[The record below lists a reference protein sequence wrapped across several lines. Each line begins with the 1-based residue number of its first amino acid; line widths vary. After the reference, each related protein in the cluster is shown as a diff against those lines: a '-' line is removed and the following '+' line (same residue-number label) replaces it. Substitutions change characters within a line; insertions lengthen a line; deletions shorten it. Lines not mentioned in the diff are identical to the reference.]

1 MAYGFDIKETATNA
15 VTTAIN
21 KLSNTGLAKELSA
34 NLPQSL
40 GQLQVA
46 ANKVVG
52 QVSNLVK
59 DPLGAFNVDIS
70 SLLKAPSMRAATTS
84 LDTNP
89 PYPNVLGIFASYNY
103 IFTLAALSDEEIN
116 FPDTTYRATGP
127 KTIICKSGNGDP
139 FNRVQ
144 TEYGQFDFFIDNFT
158 MNSIMGWD
166 KTTQNTSATTMDF
179 EITEPY
185 SMGMF
190 MQSIAVASQR
200 AGHNGYVETP
210 FLFVIE
216 FKGFTEQNEVI
227 DLPQLK
233 KYIPIKLQTI
243 EMHVTGKGSTY
254 KISAIAWND
263 GAHSDRYTKLKSD
276 VGIKGKTVQEV
287 LQTGENGLQKVL
299 NDYQRLQ
306 VKDGAV
312 NVADQIVILFP
323 TDIASSSSTSNSG
336 SNQKENSST
345 ATANPST
352 STNEN
357 TLFQKLGVV
366 ETNIGSVTNLV
377 QESTNCN
384 AIGLSSMGY
393 STVKKGDTPYA
404 KEGQSYDEKTDTWI
418 PSSPDVS
425 VGNLQFKQ
433 SSDVVNAINQVIIQ
447 SDYARQAL
455 KKEQIDENGMI
466 PWWRI
471 DTEFY
476 QIPSEQNYAKTG
488 TKPRLIVYRVVPYRV
503 HSGKFMPANT
513 PAPGFD
519 NLKKQAI
526 KEYNYIYTGKNL
538 DVIDFSIDIKAGF
551 YTKFTAGNN
560 SQSQDVKSQ
569 ASNSNVDGNNVETPP
584 LDGQKNP
591 VIGSVG
597 TKTLPVGT
605 MTSSDRHGGGGA
617 ETVETRVARQFYE
630 AVTEGADMLTVD
642 LKIIGDP
649 YYIGDSGLGNYSAPT
664 TTGLTNMNDTG
675 SVSYQTGEVD
685 IVINFRTPID
695 INQSTGMYDFADS
708 KILLNYSGLFKIM
721 TVTHTFSRGEFR
733 QVLHLNRR
741 GMQEAAEKNKSDYA
755 TKFPG
760 VEVQADPENTNST
773 SVPPNEGQQAVNT
786 INASILGAITG
797 NNNSTNRATQ
807 GVAGGDRGTRG
818 GA

>member
-1 MAYGFDIKETATNA
+1 
-15 VTTAIN
+15 
-21 KLSNTGLAKELSA
+21 
-34 NLPQSL
+34 
-40 GQLQVA
+40 
-46 ANKVVG
+46 
-52 QVSNLVK
+52 
-59 DPLGAFNVDIS
+59 
-70 SLLKAPSMRAATTS
+70 
-84 LDTNP
+84 
-89 PYPNVLGIFASYNY
+89 
-103 IFTLAALSDEEIN
+103 
-116 FPDTTYRATGP
+116 
-127 KTIICKSGNGDP
+127 
-139 FNRVQ
+139 
-144 TEYGQFDFFIDNFT
+144 
-158 MNSIMGWD
+158 
-166 KTTQNTSATTMDF
+166 
-179 EITEPY
+179 
-185 SMGMF
+185 MGMF
-190 MQSIAVASQR
+190 MQSISVASER

-210 FLFVIE
+210 FLFTIE

-254 KISAIAWND
+254 KITCIAWND

-276 VGIKGKTVQEV
+276 VGISGKTVQEV
-287 LQTGENGLQKVL
+287 LQTGENSLQKVL

-306 VKDGAV
+306 VKDGTV

-323 TDIASSSSTSNSG
+323 TDISSSSSTSNSG

-352 STNEN
+352 TANNN

-377 QESTNCN
+377 QDPVYCN
-384 AIGLSSMGY
+384 AIGCSSMGY
-393 STVKKGDTPYA
+393 NTEKKGDTPYA
-404 KEGQSYDEKTDTWI
+404 KEEQVYDEKTNTWL
-418 PSSPDVS
+418 PLTPDITI
-425 VGNLQFKQ
+425 GNLQFKQ
-433 SSDVVNAINQVIIQ
+433 SSDVINAINQVIIQ

-471 DTEFY
+471 DAEFY
-476 QIPSEQNYAKTG
+476 QIPSEENYTKTG

-538 DVIDFSIDIKAGF
+538 DIIDFDINIKAGF
-551 YTKFTAGNN
+551 YTKFTAANN
-560 SQSQDVKSQ
+560 SKSQDVQRQ
-569 ASNSNVDGNNVETPP
+569 ANNSNVDAENVESPP
-584 LDGQKNP
+584 LSGQKNP
-591 VIGSVG
+591 ITGSAG

-605 MTSSDRHGGGGA
+605 ITSNEFQGCGGA
-617 ETVETRVARQFYE
+617 ETIATRVAIQFYE
-630 AVTEGADMLTVD
+630 AVTEGADMVTVD

-664 TTGLTNMNDTG
+664 TTGLTNMTDDG
-675 SVSYQTGEVD
+675 SVSYQTSEVD
-685 IVINFRTPID
+685 IVVNFRTPVD

-708 KILLNYSGLFKIM
+708 KILLNYSGLFKIN
-721 TVTHTFSRGEFR
+721 TVTHNFSHGQFT

-741 GMQEAAEKNKSDYA
+741 GMQEAAVQNAANYA

-760 VEVQADPENTNST
+760 AEVQADPETTNST
-773 SVPPNEGQQAVNT
+773 SVPPSAAPPNEGQQAVNAT
-786 INASILGAITG
+786 NASILGAITG
-797 NNNSTNRATQ
+797 NNSTNRAYQ
-807 GVAGGDRGTRG
+807 GVPS
-818 GA
+818 GARL